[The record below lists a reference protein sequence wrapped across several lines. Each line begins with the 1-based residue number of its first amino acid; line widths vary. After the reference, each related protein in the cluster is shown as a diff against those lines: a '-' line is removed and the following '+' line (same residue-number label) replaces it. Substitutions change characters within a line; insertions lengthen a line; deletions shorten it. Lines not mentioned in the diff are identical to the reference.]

1 MTGLTGQVFGPV
13 VLALAFM
20 VALSLCGAAMAQESP
35 TPASIPEQS
44 ASSSPTPT
52 TPTPTPTPVRQ
63 VRIQFVPPPMEGTI
77 SLGIFDEQGKLVRV
91 LHREAKIENF
101 TVEENSLSTSW
112 DGKND
117 AGEDAPAGKYRARG
131 YAVGDLKSH
140 DIGKSKEPV
149 FNDAPETVS
158 ITLIANPLTNGTRS
172 VVNLM
177 AGFNERNAYLKT
189 ADGLPLRT
197 IAQTEEIMDGVTL
210 LKDSNKSLQFYFRH
224 GEITHEFRITGAEEM
239 MAFDCG
245 TFDLK

>member
-1 MTGLTGQVFGPV
+1 MLRGDGAGISHADADSGRNRFAEPDSDAGPHTN
-13 VLALAFM
+13 ACA
-20 VALSLCGAAMAQESP
+20 
-35 TPASIPEQS
+35 
-44 ASSSPTPT
+44 
-52 TPTPTPTPVRQ
+52 R
-63 VRIQFVPPPMEGTI
+63 VRIHFVPPPMEGTI

-91 LHREAKIENF
+91 LHREAKIEDF
-101 TVEENSLSTSW
+101 TIEENSLSTNW

-131 YAVGDLKSH
+131 YAVGDVKAH

-149 FNDAPETVS
+149 FIGAPEGVPV
-158 ITLIANPLTNGTRS
+158 TLIDNPLTQGARS

-177 AGFNERNAYLKT
+177 AGFDKRNAYLKT

-197 IAQTEEIMDGVTL
+197 IAQTEEIMGDVAL
-210 LKDSNKSLQFYFRH
+210 LKDNNKSLQFYFRH
-224 GEITHEFRITGAEEM
+224 GEITHEFRITDAEKM

>member
-1 MTGLTGQVFGPV
+1 MNRLAV
-13 VLALAFM
+13 V
-20 VALSLCGAAMAQESP
+20 VALNLCCAAMAQESP
-35 TPASIPEQS
+35 SPAPSPEQT

-52 TPTPTPTPVRQ
+52 PTPTPARE
-63 VRIQFVPPPMEGTI
+63 VRIRFVPPPMEGTI

-112 DGKND
+112 DGKDD
-117 AGEDAPAGKYRARG
+117 AGEDAPPGKYRARG
-131 YAVGDLKSH
+131 YVVGDLKAE
-140 DIGKSKEPV
+140 DTGKSKEPV
-149 FNDAPETVS
+149 FIDAPESVPV
-158 ITLIANPLTNGTRS
+158 TLIANPLTNDSRS

-177 AGFNERNAYLKT
+177 AGFDRRNAYLKT

-197 IAQTEEIMDGVTL
+197 IAQTEEIMGEVAF
-210 LKDSNKSLQFYFRH
+210 LKDGNRSLHFYFRQ
-224 GEITHEFRITGAEEM
+224 GEITHEFRITGAEKM

>member
-1 MTGLTGQVFGPV
+1 MNRLAV
-13 VLALAFM
+13 VVAF
-20 VALSLCGAAMAQESP
+20 SLCCAAMAQESP
-35 TPASIPEQS
+35 TPTPIQGETASP
-44 ASSSPTPT
+44 SP
-52 TPTPTPTPVRQ
+52 TPTPTPTPTPARE

-101 TVEENSLSTSW
+101 SVEENSLSTSW

-131 YAVGDLKSH
+131 YAVGDLKAH
-140 DIGKSKEPV
+140 DLGKSKEPV
-149 FNDAPETVS
+149 FIDAPESVPV
-158 ITLIANPLTNGTRS
+158 TLIDNPLTQGARS

-177 AGFNERNAYLKT
+177 AGFDRRNAYLKT

-197 IAQTEEIMDGVTL
+197 IAQTEETMGDVAL

-224 GEITHEFRITGAEEM
+224 GEITHEFRITDAEKM